1 MANCLKNLAIKVVNL
16 IVNEAHYHAASIAS
30 RSLPAL
36 ERYQLSS
43 FWKENGYKTTQKL
56 APLVFGLPE
65 KEIDPP
71 LLLED
76 CSYEIK
82 DSSKKINIFCSPTTI
97 RAVVQE
103 GDMSGEHSLNP
114 YIVWR
119 YLRNMHSSPSAQPS
133 ELDMVARALRALER
147 KPNKTRKEETKLQS
161 FRKRFRILYGAATQK
176 QRDYVDNVD
185 LGGGQRI
192 DSTEAREY
200 LCARIQYLRDFP
212 VTDLPLLDMYI
223 SELKYHDDE
232 VNSKPPSFGEPSS
245 YLR

>member
-1 MANCLKNLAIKVVNL
+1 MPISSIHISREKQKMANCLKNLAIKVVNL

-82 DSSKKINIFCSPTTI
+82 DSSKKDQHILQPHNHKSCCP
-97 RAVVQE
+97 RR
-103 GDMSGEHSLNP
+103 
-114 YIVWR
+114 R
-119 YLRNMHSSPSAQPS
+119 Y
-133 ELDMVARALRALER
+133 EW
-147 KPNKTRKEETKLQS
+147 
-161 FRKRFRILYGAATQK
+161 
-176 QRDYVDNVD
+176 
-185 LGGGQRI
+185 
-192 DSTEAREY
+192 
-200 LCARIQYLRDFP
+200 
-212 VTDLPLLDMYI
+212 
-223 SELKYHDDE
+223 
-232 VNSKPPSFGEPSS
+232 
-245 YLR
+245 

>member
-43 FWKENGYKTTQKL
+43 FWKEYGYVTTQKL

-82 DSSKKINIFCSPTTI
+82 DSSKKDQHILQPHNHKSCCP
-97 RAVVQE
+97 RR
-103 GDMSGEHSLNP
+103 
-114 YIVWR
+114 R
-119 YLRNMHSSPSAQPS
+119 Y
-133 ELDMVARALRALER
+133 EW
-147 KPNKTRKEETKLQS
+147 
-161 FRKRFRILYGAATQK
+161 
-176 QRDYVDNVD
+176 
-185 LGGGQRI
+185 
-192 DSTEAREY
+192 
-200 LCARIQYLRDFP
+200 
-212 VTDLPLLDMYI
+212 
-223 SELKYHDDE
+223 
-232 VNSKPPSFGEPSS
+232 
-245 YLR
+245 